1 MSISC
6 SALTCI
12 NGQDAF
18 WLAFLIAFFFGKY
31 KFNHLR
37 YKIYRLTHVIK
48 GLTLL
53 MFKYKSSNTDNPLSY
68 KDIVFGH
75 SSSDQSTKS
84 SEIIM
89 YYAFGKD

>member
-31 KFNHLR
+31 NFNHLR
-37 YKIYRLTHVIK
+37 NKIYVDTCDQGVK
-48 GLTLL
+48 
-53 MFKYKSSNTDNPLSY
+53 
-68 KDIVFGH
+68 IVNV
-75 SSSDQSTKS
+75 
-84 SEIIM
+84 
-89 YYAFGKD
+89 